1 MRRLALLIASSLA
14 AAPAS
19 AADLIA
25 RKAPAAEA
33 QVFSWTGF
41 YAGAHV
47 GGGWIRETQSFLG
60 TTGFP
65 LDPAGTNYGTN
76 RASALGGFNAGYNYQ
91 IGHVVLGAAGDF
103 SWTRAN
109 GSSVTPSINV
119 PGFVLMSN
127 GRTDWYATL
136 TGRVGVAFDR
146 VLVYGKGGVA
156 WSRQVYD
163 GRADG
168 FVSVVYSPFSDIR
181 TGYVVGAGA
190 EWAATNNISVFAEYN
205 YMNFNTKTYNVTD
218 TTGAAT
224 TTYSAKTSANL
235 AKLGV
240 NYHF

>member
-1 MRRLALLIASSLA
+1 MRRLPLLVLASLA
-14 AAPAS
+14 AVPAS

-25 RKAPAAEA
+25 RKAPVAEA

-41 YAGAHV
+41 YAGAHL
-47 GGGWIRETQSFLG
+47 GGGWVNETQTFLG
-60 TTGFP
+60 TGGVA
-65 LDPAGTNYGTN
+65 LDPVGTAYGTN
-76 RASALGGFNAGYNYQ
+76 RSSILGGLNAGYNYQ
-91 IGHVVLGAAGDF
+91 IGRVVLGAAGDF

-109 GSSVTPSINV
+109 GSSVTPAINV
-119 PGFVLMSN
+119 PGFVLTSN
-127 GRTDWYATL
+127 GRAGWYATL

-168 FVSVVYSPFSDIR
+168 FAPVVYSPFSDIR
-181 TGYVVGAGA
+181 TGYVVGLGA
-190 EWAATNNISVFAEYN
+190 EWAATRNISVFAEYN

-218 TTGAAT
+218 TTGTVT

-240 NYHF
+240 NYRF

>member
-1 MRRLALLIASSLA
+1 MHRLSLLVATSLA
-14 AAPAS
+14 AVPAS

-25 RKAPAAEA
+25 RKAPLQET

-41 YAGAHV
+41 YAGAHL
-47 GGGWIRETQSFLG
+47 GGGSVYETQTFLG
-60 TTGFP
+60 TTGFAI
-65 LDPAGTNYGTN
+65 DPVGTSYTTN
-76 RASALGGFNAGYNYQ
+76 RSSVLGGINAGYNYQ
-91 IGHVVLGAAGDF
+91 VGHVVLGVAGDV
-103 SWTRAN
+103 SGTRAN
-109 GSSVTPSINV
+109 GSSVTPAINV
-119 PGFVLMSN
+119 PGFVLTSN

-136 TGRVGVAFDR
+136 TGRLGVTFDQ
-146 VLVYGKGGVA
+146 VLLYGKGGVA

-168 FVSVVYSPFSDIR
+168 FASVIYSPFSDIR

-190 EWAATNNISVFAEYN
+190 EWAATRNISMFAEYN
-205 YMNFNTKTYNVTD
+205 YLNFSTKTYNVTD
-218 TTGAAT
+218 TTGAVT